1 MLEVHA
7 NDRGPWTEI
16 MSGRMSGDSY
26 PRFVLK
32 RGDSTTTP
40 IFLGLGSGSVSPEE
54 ISFLLDKSSPFNPIR
69 LRLHAN
75 SGSQTILELNAP
87 STDPKE
93 STVTLTR
100 NGAGYDE
107 VVDLYNQAY
116 PGAEQW
122 GLNYIKNGINSQFRP
137 FVISFQD
144 GWAGA
149 KNEVLRIDPTGNVGI
164 GTTAPGQKLDVA
176 GGYIR
181 SDTGFCIGTS
191 CITSWPSGGGISGSG
206 TTNYIAK
213 WTGSTSLGNSI
224 IYDNGTNVGIG
235 TTTPSAKLEIN
246 GNLRVG
252 TVAQTGSANRFRM
265 LQSMVRATKST
276 SQSIPPNVA
285 TAITFDGETFD
296 TDSLHDNVTNNTRL
310 TASISGKWLV
320 IGNVEVVAGGLSGDV
335 KIVKNGGNIYAA
347 TSLPLR
353 QNGNQK
359 ANLSAIVD
367 LNAGDYVELIVIHS
381 GLSSVP
387 ISYSNTFFSMVYI
400 GE

>member
-1 MLEVHA
+1 MNRGNLKKVFISSVLILLGFIFGVGVSVLAWVNPSQSPPLGGGVLQTDTSGLKIVTTTQITTGNFTVNNGNVGIGTTGPWAMLEVHA

-26 PRFVLK
+26 PRFILK

-87 STDPKE
+87 WTDPKE
-93 STVTLTR
+93 STVSLTR

-107 VVDLYNQAY
+107 VVDLYNQSY

-164 GTTAPGQKLDVA
+164 GTTTPAEKLTVAGKIDVTGNRIVNLASPINSTDAATKGYVDAQAGGGAVLITYGHYCSVGNLATPPAAGQNAPLCPTGWTELYAGFSNVYMNGCAPAAGFRTVAAGTVGVEAGPFVSNPGGTNTYSYGPGQCSNTL
-176 GGYIR
+176 GGSFAY
-181 SDTGFCIGTS
+181 G
-191 CITSWPSGGGISGSG
+191 
-206 TTNYIAK
+206 
-213 WTGSTSLGNSI
+213 
-224 IYDNGTNVGIG
+224 
-235 TTTPSAKLEIN
+235 
-246 GNLRVG
+246 
-252 TVAQTGSANRFRM
+252 
-265 LQSMVRATKST
+265 
-276 SQSIPPNVA
+276 
-285 TAITFDGETFD
+285 AITCR
-296 TDSLHDNVTNNTRL
+296 VC
-310 TASISGKWLV
+310 IK
-320 IGNVEVVAGGLSGDV
+320 
-335 KIVKNGGNIYAA
+335 
-347 TSLPLR
+347 
-353 QNGNQK
+353 
-359 ANLSAIVD
+359 
-367 LNAGDYVELIVIHS
+367 
-381 GLSSVP
+381 
-387 ISYSNTFFSMVYI
+387 
-400 GE
+400 